1 MRLRPQQLFQLEEKD
16 TASKL
21 DMLFSKNLY
30 PMAIT
35 LASANNYDTA
45 AIIEIYQKFGD
56 HLYRCRPS
64 AMVVGPRTG
73 ADALPHVLPASVR
86 SQQGRL

>member
-1 MRLRPQQLFQLEEKD
+1 
-16 TASKL
+16 
-21 DMLFSKNLY
+21 MLFSKNLY

-56 HLYRCRPS
+56 HLYRC
-64 AMVVGPRTG
+64 VVI
-73 ADALPHVLPASVR
+73 
-86 SQQGRL
+86 